1 MPTHTAL
8 SGDLCDVPVLE
19 RGSQYI
25 KVNLEITPK
34 CDFVAHVFHKR
45 IKFYM
50 SGEYQNGH
58 YLIAKSKRFSMKV
71 KWSFFTF

>member
-1 MPTHTAL
+1 MPTYTAL

-19 RGSQYI
+19 RMSQYI

-34 CDFVAHVFHKR
+34 CDFLAHVFHKR

-50 SGEYQNGH
+50 SG
-58 YLIAKSKRFSMKV
+58 
-71 KWSFFTF
+71 